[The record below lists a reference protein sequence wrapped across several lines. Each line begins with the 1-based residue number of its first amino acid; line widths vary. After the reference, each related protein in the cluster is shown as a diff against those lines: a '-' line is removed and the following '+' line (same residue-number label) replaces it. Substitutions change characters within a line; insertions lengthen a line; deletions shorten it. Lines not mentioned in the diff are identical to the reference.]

1 MSRIRHLPAVLVQG
15 MADPVCP
22 PEVAQALARA
32 WPEAQWS
39 PVAAGGHGGLSSAIA
54 AAVIEALAHV
64 AARVEMHPP
73 REGSYSL
80 EWRLFGGE
88 WRGEQSS
95 AQTTVGSGVETRS
108 SSRAAC
114 ASNSRISAS
123 RRAPPFWTRSI
134 AKWPGTPPISPVSP
148 VSSVPTLPWPPASSK
163 PPTHPITAWGKKVRT
178 VQEALLLLGLKS
190 IVRTIAGL
198 SLQGMFKDAPRLER
212 FWDVSAKTACLAGW
226 LAQKLRSEVGL
237 RPEDAYTF
245 GLFRDCGIP
254 LLMIPFPEYEAILK
268 VANADQEKGF
278 TQVEDE
284 LLSINHAVVGAELA
298 EGWLL
303 PGEVAQA
310 IQHHHDPV
318 ALEAGGLDTRPAR
331 MVALGQLAE
340 HILFWN
346 GAGQDGRVGQAGY
359 RLPGRTGHRR
369 GRSRRPCRR
378 GRCGKSLG
386 RRLLSPASGIDVT
399 ESVTG

>member
-1 MSRIRHLPAVLVQG
+1 MRVELKDIGIPPRPAILDEIDREMARDAPDFSRLARLIGSDV
-15 MADPVCP
+15 
-22 PEVAQALARA
+22 ALAA
-32 WPEAQWS
+32 GLIKTTNS
-39 PVAAGGHGGLSSAIA
+39 PYYGL
-54 AAVIEALAHV
+54 
-64 AARVEMHPP
+64 
-73 REGSYSL
+73 
-80 EWRLFGGE
+80 
-88 WRGEQSS
+88 
-95 AQTTVGSGVETRS
+95 
-108 SSRAAC
+108 
-114 ASNSRISAS
+114 
-123 RRAPPFWTRSI
+123 
-134 AKWPGTPPISPVSP
+134 
-148 VSSVPTLPWPPASSK
+148 
-163 PPTHPITAWGKKVRT
+163 GKKVRT

-340 HILFWN
+340 HILFL
-346 GAGQDGRVGQAGY
+346 GTGR
-359 RLPGRTGHRR
+359 
-369 GRSRRPCRR
+369 
-378 GRCGKSLG
+378 GKTAEWAKLG
-386 RRLLSPASGIDVT
+386 TACLAVLGID
-399 ESVTG
+399 EAAADALAAEAAAERAWDADC